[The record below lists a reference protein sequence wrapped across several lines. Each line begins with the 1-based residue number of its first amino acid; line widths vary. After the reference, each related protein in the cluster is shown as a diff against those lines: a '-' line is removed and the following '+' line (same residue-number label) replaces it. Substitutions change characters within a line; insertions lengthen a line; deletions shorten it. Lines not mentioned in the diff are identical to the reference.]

1 MVLVPLFHTLIGLL
15 QFYLLLVLVYIGGIG
30 AYAHRVWLTISK
42 GGPMH
47 EVLKMLSVAMAMH
60 FLAAILML
68 IHLWR

>member
-1 MVLVPLFHTLIGLL
+1 MYVCIVIGLL
-15 QFYLLLVLVYIGGIG
+15 TFYVLLILVYLVGVA
-30 AYAHRVWLTISK
+30 AYAHKVWLTISK

-60 FLAAILML
+60 FFAAILML